1 MANQNS
7 VDVAV
12 MRSMLSRARGL
23 GSAKSGTA
31 HWWAQRVTAIALV
44 PLALW
49 FVATII
55 QLSHQPR
62 AAVLHLGAHPLN
74 AALLLAMLVALL
86 HHMQLG
92 LVVVIEDYVHT
103 ARTRLMTILAVKAI
117 TALLLFASLISVVR
131 LAVSF

>member
-62 AAVLHLGAHPLN
+62 AAVLHWGAHPLN

>member
-62 AAVLHLGAHPLN
+62 AAVLHWGAHPLN
-74 AALLLAMLVALL
+74 AALLLALLVALL

-92 LVVVIEDYVHT
+92 LVVVIEDYVHV

-117 TALLLFASLISVVR
+117 AALLLFASVISVVR